1 MRVGQLFLHP
11 VKSTRGTE
19 VPAATV
25 APWGL
30 DGDRRWLVVRADG
43 EFLTARRH
51 DTLLTITATET
62 PDGLTLAAPG
72 HVTLRVAY
80 PVGGAELP
88 TAVTRLDAVRAAHP
102 GADAWLTAVLGEPV
116 RLGWLDDPRRR
127 TVSARHGGLPGEPLN
142 LADAGPLLLTTT
154 ASLDRL
160 DDWVSATRRERGE
173 TDPGPLD
180 MRRFRPNVV
189 VDGVP
194 EPFVEDTWSSVRI
207 GEVDFRVTG
216 PCDRCVLTTIDPD
229 TRAHGH
235 EPIRT
240 LARHRKWDGHVWF
253 GVRLVPLSVGVL
265 RRGSEVVADPPRAT
279 SR

>member
-1 MRVGQLFLHP
+1 MHVDRLYVHP

-19 VPAATV
+19 TPAATV
-25 APWGL
+25 EPWGL
-30 DGDRRWLVVRADG
+30 AGDRRWLVATPDG
-43 EFLTARRH
+43 GFLTARRN
-51 DTLLTITATET
+51 DGLLTITAAET
-62 PDGLTLAAPG
+62 DDGLILAAPG

-80 PVGGAELP
+80 PVGGAALP

-102 GADAWLTAVLGEPV
+102 DADAWLTAVLGEPV

-127 TVSARHGGLPGEPLN
+127 TVSAQHGGVPDDPLN

-160 DDWVSATRRERGE
+160 NDWVSATRRERGE

-180 MRRFRPNVV
+180 VRRFRPNVV
-189 VDGVP
+189 VDGAP

-207 GEVDFRVTG
+207 GEVDFRVTE

-265 RRGSEVVADPPRAT
+265 RRGAEVVAGQPRAT